1 MVIRII
7 VLAMTIVMLFFCV
20 NNIKRKKNKKKEE
33 SKKNN
38 TGDGG
43 NKFAKFVLLGFDR
56 FFSGKKLRNP
66 GGFPR
71 PPRFLFFP
79 TDREIV
85 ALDLHIGPTRRSK
98 TVEIVKILSQDV
110 KKDDDE

>member
-1 MVIRII
+1 MVVINLRNLSWL
-7 VLAMTIVMLFFCV
+7 VLT
-20 NNIKRKKNKKKEE
+20 
-33 SKKNN
+33 
-38 TGDGG
+38 D
-43 NKFAKFVLLGFDR
+43 